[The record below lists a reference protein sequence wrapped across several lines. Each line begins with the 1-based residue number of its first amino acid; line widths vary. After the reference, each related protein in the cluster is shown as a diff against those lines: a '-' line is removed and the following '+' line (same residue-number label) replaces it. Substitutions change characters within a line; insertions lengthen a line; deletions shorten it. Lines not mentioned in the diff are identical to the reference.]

1 MVKPSHTQLYWLPFW
16 LHITPMKLLYAWM
29 ENTVM
34 KHTFLKFDQSQ
45 TNSIFSIKTQEPQ
58 ITQENSRSSEKSPA
72 VAILIVTVCAINKC
86 IFQALCVKAV
96 TKKEWKR
103 NKWYLMFNFPLT
115 KKLATTQDRQ
125 ILQNSDE
132 KQDCQYWIL
141 LYMLVESA
149 TTFSLELHLGKR
161 VYIGLTSWL
170 TEGVV
175 TILCFCAKL
184 VFMLFIIGLS

>member
-1 MVKPSHTQLYWLPFW
+1 
-16 LHITPMKLLYAWM
+16 
-29 ENTVM
+29 M

-141 LYMLVESA
+141 RLVVFTRFPANRDCLLKLYMLVESA